1 MRAGW
6 QVGTRIKLAVTV
18 SEAAGTSAR
27 RRARGAPLP
36 ALRVGVGSGCS
47 QRWEDLTCQ
56 GEGRGALRTAAEV
69 FLVPGTVQGALG
81 LEESSEVCGELR
93 FAQGAP
99 GYTASSGKVR
109 PTRQTRVLCD
119 AAGLSPWV

>member
-6 QVGTRIKLAVTV
+6 RVGMRIELAVMV

-47 QRWEDLTCQ
+47 RRWEDLTCQ
-56 GEGRGALRTAAEV
+56 GEGSLEDSRRGAL
-69 FLVPGTVQGALG
+69 GAGDRAGSLG
-81 LEESSEVCGELR
+81 VG
-93 FAQGAP
+93 
-99 GYTASSGKVR
+99 
-109 PTRQTRVLCD
+109 RV
-119 AAGLSPWV
+119 